1 MKTEKLTERQEEAL
15 KRLADLAVKLHE
27 NGIIDLLEQL
37 SELSPKAI
45 SYLAEPRILRIG
57 SNISFILHILEVIN
71 PTIFSVMM
79 NNFIEAL
86 SKEMTPEQ
94 MMEPPRATM
103 GKIIKYMRDP
113 DVQRA
118 LAMIFIFL
126 KAFGSSIDT
135 SAEQFKRMM
144 GMMEKQFAK
153 MREEREKRGIPI
165 KEQ

>member
-1 MKTEKLTERQEEAL
+1 MKSEKLTPRQEEAL

-45 SYLAEPRILRIG
+45 SYLAEPRILKIG
-57 SNISFILHILEVIN
+57 ANISFMLHILEVIN

-79 NNFIEAL
+79 NNFIDAL
-86 SKEMTPEQ
+86 SEEMTPEK
-94 MMEPPRATM
+94 MTDPPRATF
-103 GKIIKYMRDP
+103 GKMLKYMWDP

-126 KAFGSSIDT
+126 KAFGASINT
-135 SAEQFKRMM
+135 SAEQFKKMM
-144 GMMEKQFAK
+144 DMMEKQFAK
-153 MREEREKRGIPI
+153 MREERSKRGIPI
-165 KEQ
+165 KE